1 MRNFTDNISVLNT
14 LATNLKSKS
23 NVVDININNL
33 NITDDSILEDV
44 KNNLLAAIVKELPA
58 TTVINKLN
66 FKNYL

>member
-1 MRNFTDNISVLNT
+1 MLNT
-14 LATNLKSKS
+14 LANNLKSKS

-33 NITDDSILEDV
+33 NIDNLEILEGV
-44 KNNLLAAIVKELPA
+44 KNNLLAVIEKDLPA